1 MINKKYILS
10 LCLCFS
16 MFALAGCVSSK
27 NLTEEQEDVIAEYSA
42 GILLQNED
50 KYERKL
56 VRQDMSLVPEPTTTP
71 QVTAGPETAPVEDS
85 DAATGGEE
93 GETENEVPLND
104 IYGMAG
110 LEVNYDSYTVCKKYA
125 ESAISE
131 IPAGKG
137 NCLYVVKFKVK
148 NTTSKELK
156 VNLIKR
162 KIAYLLELDGDS
174 YDATPSFL
182 KNGGLNY
189 LKTKIKAHSSEE
201 ALLIFKVPETA
212 KNAASAVVT
221 VQGQEKKATQVLK

>member
-1 MINKKYILS
+1 MINKKCILS

-27 NLTEEQEDVIAEYSA
+27 NLTEEQQDIIAEYSA
-42 GILLQNED
+42 GILLQNAD

-56 VRQDMSLVPEPTTTP
+56 VRQDMPLVPEPTTTP
-71 QVTAGPETAPVEDS
+71 QVTAGTETMPVEDS
-85 DAATGGEE
+85 DVATGGEE

-110 LEVNYDSYTVCKKYA
+110 MEVSYDSYTVCKKYA
-125 ESAISE
+125 ESEVSE
-131 IPAGKG
+131 IPVREG

-162 KIAYLLELDGDS
+162 KITYSLELDGDR
-174 YDATPSFL
+174 YDAKPSIL
-182 KNGGLNY
+182 KNGGMNY

-201 ALLIFKVPETA
+201 AILIFEVPETT

-221 VQGQEKKATQVLK
+221 VRGQEKKATQVLK